1 MHRVIQRAIDRGLV
15 GTYWVRQEDGAKM
28 FGEYVIVAA
37 NQTLHPYGSLVN
49 TSLGV
54 QGIVLDTGTF
64 ALYNPTQID
73 IATDW

>member
-1 MHRVIQRAIDRGLV
+1 MGGVLRNAARRGLT
-15 GTYWVRQEDGAKM
+15 GTYWVREDGAKM